1 MSAPANRNQS
11 KVRAA
16 RQELVKVME
25 DIEMKSVERFS
36 KANHWIYKN
45 LRLIRF
51 AKITAGVAVVGL
63 TLAIIVSIPFGNTG
77 ASAPASNIGSGKV
90 VSQSFES
97 QTLSDLHPVS
107 EEQTPNDIV
116 IDRES
121 PPKEEII
128 DFFGESVVAV
138 LGYDVLAAKL
148 DSAWPLTNQEIER
161 IDAEVDLM
169 LAAAKPATSPQLLS
183 REVARLDDQI
193 DMVLLN
199 AVYQT
204 TETNE
209 AAQYEIKRLEQEVDA
224 ALLVA
229 SQDSSVNLQQVNH
242 EIERLDHQIE
252 AIREAQTQR
261 LSETTAEST
270 RVIEYLEQRAD
281 DLLAA
286 SRHQQ

>member
-25 DIEMKSVERFS
+25 NTEMKSVERFS

-45 LRLIRF
+45 LRLSRF
-51 AKITAGVAVVGL
+51 AKITASVAVVGL

-128 DFFGESVVAV
+128 GFFGESVVAV

-169 LAAAKPATSPQLLS
+169 LAAAAAKPATSPQLLS

-209 AAQYEIKRLEQEVDA
+209 AARHEIKRLEQEVDA
-224 ALLVA
+224 ALLVT
-229 SQDSSVNLQQVNH
+229 SQDSSVNLQQVNR

-286 SRHQQ
+286 SRH